1 MKNLF
6 YLFVA
11 CFMLMSCTRQVLAPL
26 EPDDEFERAMSF
38 FDKKKYA
45 SAAQSFERII
55 FYHPSSEYVDD
66 AQYWLAR
73 TYFAE
78 KDYAQSI
85 IEFEYL
91 INNFSNSEFS
101 EDAYLYRAKSYL
113 FDTPS
118 YDRDQTKLNQAINLF
133 DDFLTRFP
141 NSQHSNE
148 VKELIL
154 TGRNRLAQKE
164 VVNGKLYIKLNKPEA
179 ALIYFNYV
187 VETYPETKAASEA
200 KYCTAQLYEK
210 KGGSEEALNLYKEL
224 LGDNDWQKKAEER
237 IAEIEKKQA
246 QEK

>member
-1 MKNLF
+1 MKKLF
-6 YLFVA
+6 YLLPV

-26 EPDDEFERAMSF
+26 EPDDEFERAMSL

-45 SAAQSFERII
+45 SATQAFERII
-55 FYHPSSEYVDD
+55 FYYPSSEYIDD

-73 TYFAE
+73 TCFAE
-78 KDYAQSI
+78 KNYSQSI

-91 INNFSNSEFS
+91 INNFSNSEFL
-101 EDAYLYRAKSYL
+101 EEAYLYRAKSYL
-113 FDTPS
+113 FETPS

-141 NSQHSNE
+141 NSQHTNE
-148 VKELIL
+148 VRELIL

-164 VVNGKLYIKLNKPEA
+164 VINGKLYIKLNKLEA

-200 KYCTAQLYEK
+200 KYYTARVYEK
-210 KGGSEEALNLYKEL
+210 KGEIEEALNLYEEL
-224 LGDNDWQKKAEER
+224 RADSDWQKKAAKRIEE
-237 IAEIEKKQA
+237 IKKNQ
-246 QEK
+246 KKNN